1 MRFQEEGPLSMDEI
15 SILHATFVF
24 ERSIPAT
31 AAQVF
36 AAYADITERKK
47 WGAPS
52 DNTALIYDKAD
63 FREGGEDAF
72 RCGSKS
78 NPNIHGA
85 TRYLDIVADRYI
97 VSSETIA
104 VDGRR
109 LCASLT
115 TLELHSD
122 GAQTKLKSTTQL
134 VSFIGE
140 EMVRGHEN
148 GTNASLN
155 NLVHYFSTLNHR

>member
-1 MRFQEEGPLSMDEI
+1 MDET
-15 SILHATFVF
+15 SILHATLVF
-24 ERSIPAT
+24 ERTIPA
-31 AAQVF
+31 AADRVF
-36 AAYADITERKK
+36 AAYADVTERKK

-52 DNTALIYDKAD
+52 ENTALIYDKAD
-63 FREGGEDAF
+63 FREGGEDVF
-72 RCGSKS
+72 RCGSQS

-85 TRYLDIVADRYI
+85 TRYLDIATNRHI

-115 TLELHSD
+115 TLEFSPE
-122 GAQTKLKSTTQL
+122 GAHTKLKSTTQL
-134 VSFIGE
+134 VSFIGQ

-155 NLVHYFSTLNHR
+155 NLVNYLQP